1 MDHGMDVQ
9 EMDVEATEEG
19 VLPQIQSGESAS
31 TFTLKAFV
39 AGAFLSFCIGI
50 GPLYGNMVL
59 RGSYTALDFS
69 TAAAIFLFF
78 VFVGVVNFLL
88 ELTGRSFF
96 RSLILLAG
104 AVLSFIL
111 FRVASDLTL
120 QGYVFF
126 LLLLLVAGGNVL
138 AAATGRPL
146 ALNRGELLVTYVMMI
161 VACSIPT
168 MGLTEYLLPVLPGA
182 YYYATPENDW
192 ANLIHPYIPSWIA
205 PQNPEWLKYF
215 YEGAPK
221 GFSIPWGLWIRPLAY
236 WILMLAALYFA
247 MICMMVILRK
257 QWVEKER
264 LIYPMVQVPL
274 EMIKEEPGSLLR
286 PFFRNP
292 AMWIGFA
299 IPFIVGC
306 VKALHNYYNFIPTIN
321 LSTSIPIFRR
331 TTNILMNLSFPMV
344 GFSYF
349 INTDIAFGLW
359 VFNYLAKI
367 HLGIF
372 NILGIESTENLD
384 IYGIPWSPTL
394 AHQGMGAMIVL
405 ALFGLWIARGHLKD
419 VFRKAFTQAPDVDD
433 SDEILSYR
441 TAVWGTI
448 VSLVVMWIWIWRSGM
463 PLWIVP
469 IFLFGSFVLF
479 IGITRIVAEG
489 GVAAARAPL
498 IPSGFVISGVG
509 CSALGPTGLI
519 AIAFSYIWVADIR
532 TFVMASVANGL
543 KLGQGLGRRR
553 SPLFWAIVIAIVV
566 SFVSSAWIILKLSY
580 AYGGINLNGWFF
592 GGGPRAPFEFV
603 STRLATPTPVNE
615 TGWLWTGIGAAFMA
629 LLMLARHRFLWWP
642 LHPLG
647 FPISAIGMTNYIAF
661 SVFLAWLIK
670 TVVLKYGGPKLYRAT
685 RPFFL
690 GLILGQFVVAG
701 MWLIIDYFTG
711 MTDNN
716 IYWV

>member
-1 MDHGMDVQ
+1 MDHR
-9 EMDVEATEEG
+9 ETTEVEVAEREG
-19 VLPQIQSGESAS
+19 SPQIEMREPVL
-31 TFTLKAFV
+31 TFTLKAFIV
-39 AGAFLSFCIGI
+39 GAFLSFCVGI

-59 RGSYTALDFS
+59 RGSYMALDFS

-78 VFVGVVNFLL
+78 VFVGVANFLL
-88 ELTGRSFF
+88 ELSGRNIS
-96 RSLILLAG
+96 RSVMLLAG
-104 AVLSFIL
+104 VVLMFGI
-111 FRVASDLTL
+111 FRGLSDLTL
-120 QGYVFF
+120 QGHIFFLF
-126 LLLLLVAGGNVL
+126 LLLLALGNL
-138 AAATGRPL
+138 LSTATGRSL
-146 ALNRGELLVTYVMMI
+146 ALSRGELLVTYVMMI

-182 YYYATPENDW
+182 YYYATTENDW

-215 YEGAPK
+215 YEGAPR
-221 GFSIPWGLWIRPLAY
+221 GSAVPWRLWLGPLAY
-236 WILMLAALYFA
+236 WIVFLSALYFA

-274 EMIKEEPGSLLR
+274 EMVEEQRGSLLS
-286 PFFRNP
+286 PFFRSP

-299 IPFIVGC
+299 IPFIIGC
-306 VKALHNYYNFIPTIN
+306 IKALHNYYKFIPTIN

-331 TTNILMNLSFPMV
+331 TTNILINVSFPMV

-405 ALFGLWIARGHLKD
+405 VLFGLWVGRSHLKD
-419 VFRKAFTQAPDVDD
+419 VFRKAFVRADDVDD

-448 VSLVVMWIWIWRSGM
+448 ASLIVMWIWMWRSGM

-469 IFLFGSFVLF
+469 IFLFASFVLF

-543 KLGQGLGRRR
+543 KLGQELGRRR
-553 SPLFWAIVIAIVV
+553 RPLFWAVVIAIIV
-566 SFVSSAWIILKLSY
+566 SFIGSAWMILKLSY

-592 GGGPRAPFEFV
+592 GGGPRAPFEFI
-603 STRLATPTPVNE
+603 STRLATPTPVNW
-615 TGWLWTGIGAAFMA
+615 TGWLWTGIGGVSMA

-642 LHPLG
+642 LHPLS
-647 FPISAIGMTNYIAF
+647 FPISAIGMTDYITF